1 MQYLYQC
8 CKSFRLAHAIFVT
21 GLQTF
26 WLTCAIWVRVAIV
39 SDLPMQYLY
48 QCCKRFRLAQAI
60 FVSGLQTFSTCPC
73 NICQGCNSFRL
84 THAIFAS
91 GLQTF
96 STCPC
101 NICIKVANVF
111 DLTTRAIF
119 VSGLQ
124 MFSTYPCII
133 HCQVL
138 NELNENMKGL
148 VPVINLQ
155 LETTFDPSNTRFPFM
170 TSRLCKIRF

>member
-1 MQYLYQC
+1 M
-8 CKSFRLAHAIFVT
+8 
-21 GLQTF
+21 LQ
-26 WLTCAIWVRVAIV
+26 
-39 SDLPMQYLY
+39 
-48 QCCKRFRLAQAI
+48 K
-60 FVSGLQTFSTCPC
+60 FSTCPC
-73 NICQGCNSFRL
+73 NICNRIANFLTYLCNMSQGCNSFRL
-84 THAIFAS
+84 THAIFVS
-91 GLQTF
+91 VLQTF
-96 STCPC
+96 STCPS
-101 NICIKVANVF
+101 NICIRIANVF

-170 TSRLCKIRF
+170 ASRLCKIRF